1 MNILTN
7 FFSKNDNYQNAKK
20 RMKKVK
26 ESFDGF
32 VIAFPDVTSDEIM
45 FIKDKWETLP
55 NKIAHGVKIMALKFN
70 GKFKTLLTEYEPN
83 AYIMP
88 HKHLVEYEVGTIL
101 KGSVSNNLTGVVYN
115 EGDSYKFSPNE
126 IHYLYSKDGCIVYS
140 ALTSDINYSLKP
152 LPKKTLNSLKTA

>member
-1 MNILTN
+1 MSRLTD
-7 FFSKNDNYQNAKK
+7 FFSKDDNYRNAKRK
-20 RMKKVK
+20 IKKVK

-55 NKIAHGVKIMALKFN
+55 NKIARGVKIMALKFN
-70 GKFKTLLTEYEPN
+70 GNFKTLLTEYKAN

-88 HKHLVEYEVGTIL
+88 HKHLVEYEIGTIV

-115 EGDSYKFSPNE
+115 EGDTYRFSPNE
-126 IHYLYSKDGCIVYS
+126 VHYLYSKDGCLVHS
-140 ALTSDINYSLKP
+140 ALASEIDYDLKP
-152 LPKKTLNSLKTA
+152 LHKKTIKRLISA